1 MKTKNYF
8 KSTLL
13 LLAFSLLSCTNDSKP
28 AQTYADLLPGKW
40 EFDKQITNG
49 VEQDQANPGG
59 CSRNFLEYK
68 NNVRTEGHY
77 NPNDCKLDLY
87 TDNYTLEGDVIKVT
101 YSSGGTFES
110 KILQLTT
117 TSLKVSTYDG
127 KYINT
132 FKRIK

>member
-8 KSTLL
+8 KSALL
-13 LLAFSLLSCTNDSKP
+13 LLAFSFLSCTNDSKP
-28 AQTYADLLPGKW
+28 NQTYSELLIGKW
-40 EFDKQITNG
+40 EFDKQITDG
-49 VEQDQANPGG
+49 VEQDQTNPGG

-68 NNVRTEGHY
+68 NNTRTEGHY
-77 NPNDCKLDLY
+77 SSDCKLDLY
-87 TDNYTLEGDVIKVT
+87 TDNYTLDGDVIKVT

-110 KILQLTT
+110 KILLLNATA
-117 TSLKVSTYDG
+117 LKVSSYDG